1 MAKSFRIK
9 NGKILVY
16 EEIEITD
23 YSVFLK
29 YDWHLYNLSKDL
41 QNARDAR
48 FRSYLKKAKGLFAD
62 EVSKS
67 KPNKRVDLFGP
78 HSVFYYL
85 YGHTGDWVK
94 AAKEE
99 ATYIKDLLVCVSGD
113 NVNKM
118 LVIIRHS
125 SDQKEAGDGICKSFG
140 IQPSSSARILS
151 LSVNKILGIEPDLL
165 KMQYEEAKVFLER
178 VTELEQTENENQ

>member
-1 MAKSFRIK
+1 MTKTIRIK
-9 NGKILVY
+9 KGKILIFQ
-16 EEIEITD
+16 EIDITD

-48 FRSYLKKAKGLFAD
+48 FRTYLKKAKGLFAD

-99 ATYIKDLLVCVSGD
+99 ATYIKDLLVCLSED
-113 NVNKM
+113 NVNIM
-118 LVIIRHS
+118 LEIIRHS
-125 SDQKEAGDGICKSFG
+125 SDQKEAGEGICKAFG

-151 LSVNKILGIEPDLL
+151 LSVNKILGIEPGLL
-165 KMQYEEAKVFLER
+165 RMRYEEAKAFLQR
-178 VTELEQTENENQ
+178 VIKLEQAENENQ